1 MQLSEQNEKKT
12 GKLMDGWMLLG
23 AITRAINAKKRRD
36 GSVQS
41 SLVGWVG
48 AHLRKKQQQEKH
60 S

>member
-1 MQLSEQNEKKT
+1 
-12 GKLMDGWMLLG
+12 MDGWMLLG